1 MPLMSMLCEPAF
13 GLIDRSAEA
22 GNPQARELVTYF
34 VGQGVGLI
42 DGVRTARRVV
52 EDFKQEFADAIEH
65 LMSDTGLEPG

>member
-22 GNPQARELVTYF
+22 GNPQARELVSYF

-52 EDFKQEFADAIEH
+52 EDFKVQFADAVEQ
-65 LMSDTGLEPG
+65 LMHDAGLDPG